1 MRAAVA
7 LLIAVAAQAPLSD
20 LWDMDAVKN
29 DPLFAEIVSEQTIEK
44 NGVQICLREIRY
56 LSHIWN
62 GQEMRIAGRLAVP
75 PSETPLPAMILVT
88 GNAEEAAQTAA
99 LTGAVILA
107 IDRVGEGDSAGPKDA
122 YANWLDLAEGVDI
135 RNSWMRHYVMS
146 AARAVTY
153 LHTLDEVNKNA
164 VGVSGW
170 SRGGLCSL
178 LAAAVDRRI
187 RLCVPIAAT
196 GDFDATENYEHN
208 WVVAHLL
215 NPLNLTTESAEWI
228 RFKTNYDP
236 LHYLDRIRAAVWI
249 VNGAQDEYFP
259 ITSTA
264 AFAQRLNAKSRL
276 TLIYDADHGYFGTET
291 GLYDSYL
298 NPGIGPRIGSSLR
311 KAIQSVLHGKGALP
325 QTPELN
331 VEIHERRIDFSAA
344 VDQSAPVR
352 AARFIY
358 SLDGAYT
365 FQRVELLDPSLPETG
380 ELRVSVTAARP
391 EQLAAF
397 IEVEYADE
405 GGVFYIASAPYLSDG
420 FTPKIRP
427 AFGF

>member
-1 MRAAVA
+1 MQAAVA
-7 LLIAVAAQAPLSD
+7 LLIAAIAQASLSD
-20 LWDMDAVKN
+20 LWDMDAIQN
-29 DPLFAEIVSEQTIEK
+29 DPLFAETVSEQTIEK
-44 NGVQICLREIRY
+44 NGVQIDLREIRY
-56 LSHIWN
+56 LSHIWD
-62 GQEMRIAGRLAVP
+62 GQEIRIAGHLAVP
-75 PSETPLPAMILVT
+75 PSEKPLPAMILVT
-88 GNAEEAAQTAA
+88 GNAEEAVRTAA

-107 IDRVGEGDSAGPKDA
+107 IDRVGEGNSAGPRDA

-153 LHTLDEVNKNA
+153 LYTLDQVDKNA

-196 GDFDATENYEHN
+196 GDFDSTENYEHN

-215 NPLNLTTESAEWI
+215 KPLNLTTESLEWT
-228 RFKTNYDP
+228 RFKTSYDP
-236 LHYLDRIRAAVWI
+236 IHYLDRIRAAVWI

-264 AFAQRLNAKSRL
+264 AFAERLNAKSRL
-276 TLIYDADHGYFGTET
+276 SIIYDADHGYFSTET

-325 QTPELN
+325 QTPELS
-331 VEIHERRIDFSAA
+331 VEIHERQIDFSAA
-344 VDQSAPVR
+344 VDQSAPIR

-365 FQRVELLDPSLPETG
+365 FQRAELLDPSLPETG
-380 ELRVSVTAARP
+380 ELRVSVSAARP

>member
-1 MRAAVA
+1 MQAAIALLLAAV
-7 LLIAVAAQAPLSD
+7 AQAPLSD
-20 LWDMDAVKN
+20 LWDMDAIKN
-29 DPLFAEIVSEQTIEK
+29 DPLFAEIVSEQTVEK
-44 NGVQICLREIRY
+44 DGIQINLREIRY
-56 LSHIWN
+56 LSHVWN
-62 GQEMRIAGRLAVP
+62 GQEIRIAGHLAVP
-75 PSETPLPAMILVT
+75 PSEKPLPAMILVT
-88 GNAEEAAQTAA
+88 GNAEEAARTAA
-99 LTGAVILA
+99 SAGAVILA
-107 IDRVGEGDSAGPKDA
+107 IDRVGEGNSTGPNDV
-122 YANWLDLAEGVDI
+122 YANWLDLAEETDI
-135 RNSWMRHYVMS
+135 RNSWLRHYAMS
-146 AARAVTY
+146 ATRAVTY
-153 LHTLDEVNKNA
+153 LHTLEEVDSNA

-196 GDFDATENYEHN
+196 GDFGSTEKYEHN
-208 WVVAHLL
+208 WIVSHIL
-215 NPLNLTTESAEWI
+215 NPLNLTTESMEWI

-276 TLIYDADHGYFGTET
+276 ALIYDADHGYFGTET

-311 KAIQSVLHGKGALP
+311 KAIQSVLHEEGVLP
-325 QTPELN
+325 QTPELS
-331 VEIHERRIDFSAA
+331 VEMHERRIDFSAA

-380 ELRVSVTAARP
+380 ELRISVSAARP

-397 IEVEYADE
+397 IEVEYMD
-405 GGVFYIASAPYLSDG
+405 GSGVFYIASAPYLSEG

-427 AFGF
+427 AFEF